1 MYVETAGGIHSPT
14 LSRTTQLNTYRPRL
28 FLPTI
33 LMGDSRLD
41 GISPTI
47 SSFEPLRGYI
57 IDAILL
63 FRGEYY
69 RNF

>member
-1 MYVETAGGIHSPT
+1 
-14 LSRTTQLNTYRPRL
+14 
-28 FLPTI
+28 
-33 LMGDSRLD
+33 MGDSRLG

-47 SSFEPLRGYI
+47 SSFEPLFRGYI

-69 RNF
+69 RNFKCLTQYFAERGMCVIVLDPPMP